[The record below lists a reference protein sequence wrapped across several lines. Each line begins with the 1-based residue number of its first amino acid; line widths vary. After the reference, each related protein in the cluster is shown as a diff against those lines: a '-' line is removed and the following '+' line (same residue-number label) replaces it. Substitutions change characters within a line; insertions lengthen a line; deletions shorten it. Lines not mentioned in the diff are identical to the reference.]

1 MIKVCLDTL
10 KLTLSK
16 QQRNVYLTAEHTH
29 HALKCMKLQATI
41 IIVIHVRA
49 KGQ

>member
-16 QQRNVYLTAEHTH
+16 QQRKAYLTAEQ
-29 HALKCMKLQATI
+29 KLQAI